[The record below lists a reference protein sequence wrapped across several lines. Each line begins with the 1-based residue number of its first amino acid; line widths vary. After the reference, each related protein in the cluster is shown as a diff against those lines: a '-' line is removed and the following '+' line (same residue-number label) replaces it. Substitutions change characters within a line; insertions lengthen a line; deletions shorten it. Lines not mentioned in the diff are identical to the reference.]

1 MKQKV
6 LAWRFRSNTP
16 LPLTKVL
23 KRLGRTWEKNDS
35 DYRLDSISG
44 TITGRAWA
52 CIFQEGLT
60 NFIVHLNVEAECDSE
75 LEAETKQARE
85 KLFRDILPRL
95 EAREIKESSA
105 EAANDYMS
113 GTGYYLS

>member
-1 MKQKV
+1 MKQTV
-6 LAWRFRSNTP
+6 LAWRFRSPAP
-16 LPLTKVL
+16 LPLTQAL

-60 NFIVHLNVEAECDSE
+60 NFIVHLNVKAECDSD

-95 EAREIKESSA
+95 EAREIKESPA
-105 EAANDYMS
+105 GAANDYMS